1 MSKTKILRVQDGDYR
16 IEVQDGGEITLN
28 TGAQTG
34 TVRIT
39 GNLVVEGDNTTVRS
53 ENMVVKDN
61 IIIINSGEQGSGVTL
76 GTAGIRIDRGNLTAA
91 QILFDESLTWSDP
104 ASATT
109 KSGEFIFKHANG
121 DELGIRTNSI
131 KSGSGSINLEPT
143 GSGYVKVAKANY
155 QNNLLAEN
163 VTYPIIANRVL
174 FPDVVPNKRYVDQAI
189 YDAVAGLA
197 PEYIASQDTQVITY
211 DTAEGDPISEVTIEI
226 DGVLKDEFKA
236 DQVNFLQ
243 GEINLS
249 DVRISG
255 NTITALNT
263 NSDLILVAPGT
274 GSVRIDDTLHIT
286 TTPSELDVTIDPA
299 YNADGIKLY
308 AKTPG
313 TGKTGLFYVNSNNVR
328 DEIIS
333 KNRSLLYSMIF

>member
-16 IEVQDGGEITLN
+16 IQVQTGGEITLN

-39 GNLVVEGDNTTVRS
+39 GNLVVEGDNTTVQS

-61 IIIINSGEQGSGVTL
+61 IIVINSGEQGSGVTL
-76 GTAGIRIDRGNLTAA
+76 GTAGIRIDRGNLTHA

-131 KSGSGSINLEPT
+131 KSGTGSINLEPT

-163 VTYPIIANRVL
+163 VTYPIVANRVL
-174 FPDVVPNKRYVDQAI
+174 YPDVVPNKRYVDQAI
-189 YDAVAGLA
+189 YDAVSTLA

-211 DTAEGDPISEVTIEI
+211 DTAGGDPNSEVTIEI
-226 DGVLKDEFKA
+226 DGALKNTFQA
-236 DQVNFLQ
+236 NQVDFLQ
-243 GEINLS
+243 DQINLS
-249 DVRISG
+249 EVRIEGS
-255 NTITALNT
+255 TI
-263 NSDLILVAPGT
+263 SAPGT
-274 GSVRIDDTLHIT
+274 GGDLILRATSTQSVQIDDTLF
-286 TTPSELDVTIDPA
+286 
-299 YNADGIKLY
+299 IKSTGANPTYDTLGVKIY
-308 AKTPG
+308 TANQG
-313 TGKTGLFYVNSNNVR
+313 TGKTGIFYVNSNNVR